1 MKYFLS
7 IKIKN
12 KLAVLSVPQW
22 GNYLIIPNNKYKC
35 DNIVLERVWSRINWS
50 HYNLSLIVQNKT
62 KNI

>member
-35 DNIVLERVWSRINWS
+35 DNIVLERVWSRIN
-50 HYNLSLIVQNKT
+50 
-62 KNI
+62 